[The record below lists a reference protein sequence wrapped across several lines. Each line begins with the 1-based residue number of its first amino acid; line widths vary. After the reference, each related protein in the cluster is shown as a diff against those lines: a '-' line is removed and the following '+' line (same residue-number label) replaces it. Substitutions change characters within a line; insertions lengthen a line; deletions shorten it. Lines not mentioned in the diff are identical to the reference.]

1 MKTTC
6 VYIYIYYDSV
16 LLYTRNEAANNNVH
30 ARNSAAHCCYS
41 HISVAMSEW
50 YLCTN
55 MFHAVD
61 AYDQLGVPPGPSDLG
76 STPIQRVMKLSTV
89 PKQHID
95 DCYARTMESVEKDSN
110 EAKQIAEA
118 YALLQGEA
126 RKAYDMK
133 LLGAVSVTLWHQAIF
148 YLHQNLCLYICL
160 LTCIYIYM
168 YVCTANLLCIYMYCH
183 NK

>member
-1 MKTTC
+1 
-6 VYIYIYYDSV
+6 
-16 LLYTRNEAANNNVH
+16 
-30 ARNSAAHCCYS
+30 
-41 HISVAMSEW
+41 MSEW
-50 YLCTN
+50 YLCAN

-160 LTCIYIYM
+160 LTCICIYM